1 MALAEVSFDVR
12 VCEVLGLIGPNEA
25 GRTTLLDSIA
35 SVLPAHDGRN
45 RWRATLLSFARGR

>member
-25 GRTTLLDSIA
+25 GKTTLLDSIA
-35 SVLPAHDGRN
+35 SLLPAHDGRN